1 MERRK
6 RNKVDTIERINIAV
20 DALIKEKGVM
30 NISIIDIAERAQVST
45 GSFYSY
51 FDNID
56 YIYYKAIKNE
66 LHTRCLHLETILQNK
81 DPIHD
86 IELFLD
92 NHFSFIQDDSL
103 DYLQVSCIV
112 ILKNKYREFLNHK
125 SPYYSLLLPIIKKGK
140 EEGLFKNQCSTEVI
154 TLQIVN
160 SLFGMCITYMLGN
173 GNQALK
179 SQFKNYI
186 FTYLHID
193 EK

>member
-6 RNKVDTIERINIAV
+6 RNKIETIDRINLAV

-56 YIYYKAIKNE
+56 YIYYKAIKDEANA
-66 LHTRCLHLETILQNK
+66 RCLHLESIIQNENPLV
-81 DPIHD
+81 DM
-86 IELFLD
+86 ELFLEH
-92 NHFSFIQDDSL
+92 HFSFIQAESL
-103 DYLQVSCIV
+103 EYLQTSCIV

-125 SPYYSLLLPIIKKGK
+125 SPYYNLLFPIIKKGK

-160 SLFGMCITYMLGN
+160 SLFGMCVTYMLGN
-173 GNQALK
+173 GNQALE
-179 SQFKNYI
+179 SQFKNFI
-186 FTYLHID
+186 FTYLHV
-193 EK
+193 E